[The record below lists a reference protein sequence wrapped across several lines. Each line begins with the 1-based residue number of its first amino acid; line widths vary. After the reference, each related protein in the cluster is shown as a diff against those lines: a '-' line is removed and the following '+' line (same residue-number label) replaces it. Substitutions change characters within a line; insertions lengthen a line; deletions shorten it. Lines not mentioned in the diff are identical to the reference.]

1 MHWAARYVGIP
12 FADEGHDFSGCHCWG
27 LVHLIL
33 KNEAGIQ
40 TPTYAEISGLD
51 LIRATRAF
59 RAAISADAWRKVEAP
74 LRIFDCLLISATV
87 KVDRRGIRVDGH
99 VGILIAPDRVL
110 HVEQAT
116 HAVHVELTHVS
127 VRHRILNFYR
137 HRDLT

>member
-1 MHWAARYVGIP
+1 MGV
-12 FADEGHDFSGCHCWG
+12 
-27 LVHLIL
+27 
-33 KNEAGIQ
+33 KNEGAIK
-40 TPTYAEISGLD
+40 PALYPEISGLD

-74 LRIFDCLLISATV
+74 LRIFDCVLMSAKV
-87 KVDRRGIRVDGH
+87 KVDRREIRVDGH